1 MEISFKQHLAI
12 YNKKVA
18 KAVNKLNMA
27 YVAILLKKQT
37 SLIHNK
43 FQNFLKITL
52 KSQLVL
58 EGSQKMPLA
67 FDEPK
72 KTNIA

>member
-1 MEISFKQHLAI
+1 
-12 YNKKVA
+12 
-18 KAVNKLNMA
+18 MA

-37 SLIHNK
+37 SLIHK
-43 FQNFLKITL
+43 FQNFWKLTL

>member
-18 KAVNKLNMA
+18 RAENKLNMA

-37 SLIHNK
+37 SLIHK
-43 FQNFLKITL
+43 FQNFWKLTL

>member
-12 YNKKVA
+12 YNKKVSR
-18 KAVNKLNMA
+18 AVNKLNMA

-37 SLIHNK
+37 SLIHK
-43 FQNFLKITL
+43 FQNFWKLTL

>member
-18 KAVNKLNMA
+18 KAVNKLNRA

-43 FQNFLKITL
+43 FQNF
-52 KSQLVL
+52 
-58 EGSQKMPLA
+58 
-67 FDEPK
+67 
-72 KTNIA
+72 

>member
-18 KAVNKLNMA
+18 RAENKLNMA
-27 YVAILLKKQT
+27 YVAIWLKKQT
-37 SLIHNK
+37 SLIHK
-43 FQNFLKITL
+43 FQNFWKLTL

>member
-18 KAVNKLNMA
+18 RAVNKLNMA

-37 SLIHNK
+37 SLIHK
-43 FQNFLKITL
+43 FQNFLKLTL